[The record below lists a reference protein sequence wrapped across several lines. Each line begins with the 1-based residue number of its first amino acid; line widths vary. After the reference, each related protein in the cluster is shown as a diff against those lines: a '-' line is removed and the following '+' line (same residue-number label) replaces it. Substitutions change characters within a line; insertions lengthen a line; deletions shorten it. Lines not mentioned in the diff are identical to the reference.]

1 MRPQLARLGK
11 QTLIYGVGGVLLPL
25 VGLLTLPVF
34 ARVFQTDEY
43 GVIDLVTVAMAV
55 AALLV
60 DAGLA
65 SALQRSYFD
74 YPEGAEARRTVVFT
88 AVVTSL
94 GLSLV
99 FAALIIVFRETLAD
113 WLFGDAGYGDA
124 LAIAALNLPVATAA
138 ALARQIMRLRF
149 QPWRFLI
156 SSTLGAL
163 VGAGAAVT
171 AVVYFDLGV
180 KGVFAGIL
188 VGNLVALAYGGT
200 VALPHV
206 GRQFSRRE
214 LRVML
219 AYGLPLIPTALAMWA
234 LQFLDRVMLAKL
246 GALSDV
252 GQYAVANRVTMVLIL
267 AVAAFGM
274 AYSPFM
280 LSMFSEDPEGEKRFR
295 GRVLTYVGTGLAV
308 AAVLVSLVAQEV
320 TEVLAPRFD
329 EAYRAVW
336 LLAIAIVAYGMSTVA
351 MSGISLTR
359 KTGFFAIY
367 AGVAAVV
374 NIGLNLVL
382 IPVWGMEGAAA
393 ATAVAYVLLTGLY
406 YRRSQLLYPTPYE
419 PAKLARLA
427 VLTLAFL
434 PLGLITMDPPLVA
447 LVVKLGIALSFV
459 ALLRIARVI
468 TAEDVA
474 TLRAALRRDSPTPLP
489 QA

>member
-74 YPEGAEARRTVVFT
+74 YPEGAESRRTVVFT

-99 FAALIIVFRETLAD
+99 FAALIILFRGTLAD

-171 AVVYFDLGV
+171 AVV
-180 KGVFAGIL
+180 VFRPRGEGR
-188 VGNLVALAYGGT
+188 VCRHPRGQPGG
-200 VALPHV
+200 ACLRGDRGPA
-206 GRQFSRRE
+206 SRRPAV
-214 LRVML
+214 LPPR
-219 AYGLPLIPTALAMWA
+219 AARDAGLWPPA
-234 LQFLDRVMLAKL
+234 DPH
-246 GALSDV
+246 GAGNV
-252 GQYAVANRVTMVLIL
+252 G
-267 AVAAFGM
+267 
-274 AYSPFM
+274 
-280 LSMFSEDPEGEKRFR
+280 
-295 GRVLTYVGTGLAV
+295 
-308 AAVLVSLVAQEV
+308 AAV
-320 TEVLAPRFD
+320 P
-329 EAYRAVW
+329 
-336 LLAIAIVAYGMSTVA
+336 
-351 MSGISLTR
+351 
-359 KTGFFAIY
+359 
-367 AGVAAVV
+367 
-374 NIGLNLVL
+374 
-382 IPVWGMEGAAA
+382 
-393 ATAVAYVLLTGLY
+393 
-406 YRRSQLLYPTPYE
+406 
-419 PAKLARLA
+419 
-427 VLTLAFL
+427 
-434 PLGLITMDPPLVA
+434 
-447 LVVKLGIALSFV
+447 
-459 ALLRIARVI
+459 
-468 TAEDVA
+468 
-474 TLRAALRRDSPTPLP
+474 
-489 QA
+489 